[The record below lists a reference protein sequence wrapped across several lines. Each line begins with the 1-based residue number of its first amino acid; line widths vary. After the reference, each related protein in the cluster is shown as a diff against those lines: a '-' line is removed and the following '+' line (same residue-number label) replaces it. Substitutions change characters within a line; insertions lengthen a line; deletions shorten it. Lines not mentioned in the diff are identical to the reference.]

1 MTVKFIQVCSRKTKA
16 QNTLSLLLY
25 RSVVKWF
32 IQTLCVS
39 WALVSWFS
47 YLCVLYICD
56 SLFHV
61 IITNRHIIYHEAV
74 TKTFHT
80 FNCSSSAEES
90 AYIIC
95 VNNENLWYLMETTKR
110 LQINWWTSYNKWKR
124 ENPADQ
130 IWGEKTYLKICTEH
144 FIDVNA
150 SIMNCYW
157 KLLLEDT
164 WHVTFSLIQ
173 LFKAF
178 KIWIRGHIVYCNH

>member
-56 SLFHV
+56 SLFYV

-130 IWGEKTYLKICTEH
+130 IRGKKHIWKFAQNILLMLMLLLWIATENYSLKIL
-144 FIDVNA
+144 D
-150 SIMNCYW
+150 M
-157 KLLLEDT
+157 
-164 WHVTFSLIQ
+164 WHLVSFNFLKH
-173 LFKAF
+173 LKF
-178 KIWIRGHIVYCNH
+178 G